1 MALTA
6 AERETI
12 ISWSDEDQRIHINT
26 GQRRV
31 ITSLR
36 KNPSFEETSFDE
48 KNWILAGT
56 LPLGAVTLRNKGKG
70 MIKRADTVKR
80 GRPNAAT
87 CSAMKADGT
96 KCMSI
101 AKKDTGR
108 CSKHPL

>member
-12 ISWSDEDQRIHINT
+12 ISWSDDDERIHVHT
-26 GQRRV
+26 GQRKV

-56 LPLGAVTLRNKGKG
+56 LPLGAVTLRNKGKTT
-70 MIKRADTVKR
+70 RTTTTVKR
-80 GRPNAAT
+80 SRPLAAT
-87 CSAMKADGT
+87 CTGEKKDGT
-96 KCMSI
+96 PCGSI
-101 AKKDTGR
+101 ANKETGR
-108 CSKHPL
+108 CNRHPL